1 MKKLLIAISALTIA
15 MPVFAEKTEVVTF
28 DSSSMKCGA
37 RHVDDGIQKDQ
48 LKAMH
53 CKKFQDKKTD
63 VVFMDD
69 NSHKVVDCKV
79 NHDGSITL
87 AKCTS
92 I

>member
-1 MKKLLIAISALTIA
+1 MKKLLIALSALTIA
-15 MPVFAEKTEVVTF
+15 LPVFAEQTKVVTF
-28 DSSSMKCGA
+28 DSNSMKCGE

-48 LKAMH
+48 LKSMH
-53 CKKFQDKKTD
+53 CKKYQDKKTD

-87 AKCTS
+87 AKCNS

>member
-1 MKKLLIAISALTIA
+1 MKKLLIALSALTIA

-48 LKAMH
+48 LKATH

-69 NSHKVVDCKV
+69 NSHKVVDCKI

-87 AKCTS
+87 AKCNS